1 MTDIM
6 FELPDMET
14 KGKYVVTDA
23 VVAAGAAAVR
33 EAADAGQKERI
44 KKEW

>member
-6 FELPDMET
+6 FELPELEV

-23 VVAAGAAAVR
+23 VVRG
-33 EAADAGQKERI
+33 EAAMFVNTLPAD
-44 KKEW
+44 KKSA